1 MESAYEPILSPV
13 ELFDTLVTFIN
24 HKMPLFIIGDPG
36 QGKTE
41 ITRQATEFCNADF
54 IPIFLAIKDPTD
66 IGGYPT
72 VLTDQTTGEK
82 EAIFLPFG
90 DMRKMLEAE
99 KLTVCFADDLGI
111 SPKIMQG
118 AWMQCVCEREINGH
132 KISDNV
138 VFISASNYK
147 GGNTGVTTILDP
159 LMNKHTAVVRLQ
171 NTFKDWC
178 KWAVEY
184 AHLPYEIVYFVRWKP
199 DILTA
204 YKPMPD
210 LSQTPTARGI
220 KHCADILKAM
230 GKNTASGLRGR
241 LFAAAIG
248 AEYAVQLEG
257 FLKFYK
263 DLPNPD
269 MIIAD
274 PDNAEIPTDP
284 GQLYALCAALSHR
297 AKESSIDAIIR
308 YANRL
313 TDATGAGAEFSVA
326 LVCDSVRKDP
336 KNLAQGNEFINWSS
350 INSDILI

>member
-1 MESAYEPILSPV
+1 MESVYEPILSPT
-13 ELFDTLVTFIN
+13 EFFDTLVTFIN
-24 HKMPLFIIGDPG
+24 NHMPLFVLGDPG

-41 ITRQATEFCNADF
+41 ITRQAAEFCKADF
-54 IPIFLAIKDPTD
+54 VPIFLAIKDPTD
-66 IGGYPT
+66 LGGYPT
-72 VLTDQTTGEK
+72 LIDGPDGK
-82 EAIFLPFG
+82 EAIFMPFG
-90 DMRKMLEAE
+90 DMKKLLSAE

-138 VFISASNYK
+138 VFISASNLK

-159 LMNKHTAVVRLQ
+159 LMNKHTAVVRLE

-220 KHCADILKAM
+220 KHCADIFNAFP
-230 GKNTASGLRGR
+230 KNSNTGLRGR
-241 LFAAAIG
+241 LFAGAIG
-248 AEYAVQLEG
+248 AEYAVHLEG

-274 PDNAEIPTDP
+274 PDGSEIPTDP
-284 GQLYALCAALSHR
+284 GQLYALCGALAYR

-313 TDATGAGAEFSVA
+313 SDEPSAGAEFSVA
-326 LVCDSVRKDP
+326 LVCDSIRKDP
-336 KNLAQGNEFINWSS
+336 ANLAQGHEFINWSS